1 MNEVD
6 EVAGLP
12 GRDGS
17 ARIEPDGGD
26 WAVVGEEFTNPREG
40 FASQVARKTA
50 GGSELPGI
58 ADGVGLMP
66 VLRLRVVE
74 TEAHAGS
81 LAGGGAFL
89 HNVAAEGGC
98 VNDVEAAVGGAE
110 HGEAV
115 VVHGGDDHVCMPAV
129 LAMPT
134 HSAALHSTGLNRE
147 ATVSYSATGICAR
160 RMSHSLMP

>member
-17 ARIEPDGGD
+17 GGIEPDGGD
-26 WAVVGEEFTNPREG
+26 GTVIGEEFTNPRDG

-89 HNVAAEGGC
+89 HSVAAEGGC
-98 VNDVEAAVGGAE
+98 VNHIEAAG
-110 HGEAV
+110 
-115 VVHGGDDHVCMPAV
+115 
-129 LAMPT
+129 
-134 HSAALHSTGLNRE
+134 
-147 ATVSYSATGICAR
+147 
-160 RMSHSLMP
+160 